1 MDGTGGWMRMCRVSR
16 GWLETRWFEPMGFP
30 RRFNAVKK
38 LRAAVHAVRAHGFFV
53 AAAAAA
59 SRERAMKT
67 AAAFDDLDFVDKEVS
82 AE

>member
-1 MDGTGGWMRMCRVSR
+1 
-16 GWLETRWFEPMGFP
+16 MGFP
-30 RRFNAVKK
+30 RGFNAVKK
-38 LRAAVHAVRAHGFFV
+38 MRAAVHAVRAHGFFV

-67 AAAFDDLDFVDKEVS
+67 AAAFDDSEVEVDEEVS

>member
-1 MDGTGGWMRMCRVSR
+1 
-16 GWLETRWFEPMGFP
+16 MGFP

-38 LRAAVHAVRAHGFFV
+38 MRAAVHAVRAHGFFV

-67 AAAFDDLDFVDKEVS
+67 TAAFDDLDFVDEEVS